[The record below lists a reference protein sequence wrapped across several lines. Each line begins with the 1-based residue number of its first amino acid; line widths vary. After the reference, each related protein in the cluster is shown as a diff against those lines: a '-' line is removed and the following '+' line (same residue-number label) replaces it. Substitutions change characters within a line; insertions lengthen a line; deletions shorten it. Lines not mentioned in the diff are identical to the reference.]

1 MYWTCTEKNIDL
13 QVACTYHSLPS
24 LVVQHISLNSFFVL
38 HIPYNKEEKL
48 MYSFG
53 QKCSNFFRPR
63 AGIEVIWRA
72 TKACS
77 ICGVFDKVR
86 KTRMEKKK
94 KKIAAQNVTEKNM
107 NCMGVCTCRMG
118 THKLLTHRVCF
129 GILDVTMC
137 W

>member
-1 MYWTCTEKNIDL
+1 
-13 QVACTYHSLPS
+13 
-24 LVVQHISLNSFFVL
+24 
-38 HIPYNKEEKL
+38 

-53 QKCSNFFRPR
+53 QKCSNVFRPR

-94 KKIAAQNVTEKNM
+94 KKISNSECHRKKYELYGCVHMQNGHSQIAHTQFV
-107 NCMGVCTCRMG
+107 
-118 THKLLTHRVCF
+118 LAF
-129 GILDVTMC
+129 
-137 W
+137 